1 MKSPMRKDDGS
12 KMQKWTLKLRE
23 THPAAAQC
31 RLRRAKG
38 HYELVGTLSDGRRIA
53 KRLCGAEDE
62 HEALEKAK
70 ELTDQL
76 MSGIATTR
84 MLPQGMVAR
93 AECLALARIDLME
106 VRSATK
112 AYHHRITKECSSWL
126 AERGLLVSQATLV
139 SFYKEAPRTSRK
151 RRERIEAARHLAKS
165 ADISLE
171 VPKADQY
178 AQPAPPERKRF
189 SEETLLKYLDVEVEA
204 LPEAMQWVIRAV
216 ACTGIRAGET
226 FSLKIPDGDVKTG
239 TTLHGWSSKR
249 NRKGIT
255 TPTLRNRWME
265 WDLSDPPQ
273 AIKDLQ
279 VSHREPPTQE
289 ELDAIHRLTNQIG
302 HELRRKC
309 SKKAAEALSFRSL
322 RHHATTRLYETGN
335 LDEVVI
341 AEILFTSR
349 AELSKT
355 YSQLYRNRSAELVA
369 LAFTGQEPEQSLSLG
384 PERAQRLIDIRQRK
398 RPNRTPMERFK
409 ECLIEAE
416 DRAEGED

>member
-1 MKSPMRKDDGS
+1 MRKDDGS

-38 HYELVGTLSDGRRIA
+38 HYELVGSLSDGRRIA
-53 KRLCGAEDE
+53 KRLSGAEDE
-62 HEALEKAK
+62 HEALEKARD
-70 ELTDQL
+70 LTDQL

-93 AECLALARIDLME
+93 AERMALARIDLME

-112 AYHHRITKECSSWL
+112 AYHHRITKECASWL

-139 SFYKEAPRTSRK
+139 NFYKEAPRTSRK
-151 RRERIEAARHLAKS
+151 RRGRIEGARHLAK
-165 ADISLE
+165 AAGISLE
-171 VPKADQY
+171 LIRADQY
-178 AQPAPPERKRF
+178 VEPAPPERKRF
-189 SEETLLKYLDVEVEA
+189 SESKLLRYLDVEVEA
-204 LPEAMQWVIRAV
+204 LPEAMRWVVRAV

-226 FSLKIPDGDVKTG
+226 LSLKIPDGDVKTG

-273 AIKDLQ
+273 AIRDLQ

-309 SKKAAEALSFRSL
+309 SKEAAEALSFRSL

-335 LDEVVI
+335 LDEVLI
-341 AEILFTSR
+341 AEALFTST
-349 AELSKT
+349 AQLNKT
-355 YSQLYRNRSAELVA
+355 YSQLYRNKSAELIA
-369 LAFTGQEPEQSLSLG
+369 KAFSEQEPEQIQTLS
-384 PERAQRLIDIRQRK
+384 PERAQRLAKLDRHIK
-398 RPNRTPMERFK
+398 PKKTPFEK
-409 ECLIEAE
+409 LQEALQEAE
-416 DRAEGED
+416 KGTINED